1 VIEEGSVAEELRTG
15 GPGEDRL
22 AKCDLDVGN
31 LRLRENLLA
40 AHGRVFGVLVGECPG
55 HHAHPKEKGSGFLSD
70 LGEADRVNARPSEAN
85 GIKVLIDLST

>member
-1 VIEEGSVAEELRTG
+1 MTVGNVVEELRTS

-31 LRLRENLLA
+31 LRLCENLLA
-40 AHGRVFGVLVGECPG
+40 AHGRVFGVLVGESPG

-70 LGEADRVNARPSEAN
+70 LGEADRVNARPSEVN
-85 GIKVLIDLST
+85 GIKVFIDLST